1 MSSLASF
8 LADRNEWLAVVLF
21 TALLAGLLSVQG
33 LPASRERLAPSD
45 TAVCEKLP
53 FGALSVFLLH

>member
-1 MSSLASF
+1 MSS

-21 TALLAGLLSVQG
+21 AALLAGLLSVQG
-33 LPASRERLAPSD
+33 LPPGREQPAPSD